1 MKEIAYVNGR
11 LVPLAEA
18 VVSIEDRGYQFA
30 DGIYEVV
37 KYFGRKPLRLR
48 AHLDRLEQSAQQ
60 MRILDAPSPDEWLPI
75 LDELI
80 EACEIPDDHTQ
91 TFSLYQQ
98 VTRGVFPRNH
108 GFPKNIRPGVVAYF
122 RKAPTYSA
130 EQKQMGIALS
140 TQPDERWTRCNI
152 KSVCL
157 LPAIW
162 AKQNAIEAGAF
173 EALLVRNGMVT
184 EGSSTNAFCVRDG
197 VLYTHPD
204 DGHILSGVTRA
215 LAFEAA
221 QVAGVE
227 VREDAVT
234 LEKFLNAEE
243 AFITS
248 TTMNVMPATNV
259 DGARIGSGDV
269 GPITQRVSA
278 ALEDIVAQEVGLNT
292 AAV

>member
-1 MKEIAYVNGR
+1 LKEIAYVNGR
-11 LVPLAEA
+11 LGPLAEA

-48 AHLDRLEQSAQQ
+48 AHLNRLEQSAQH
-60 MRILDAPSPDEWLPI
+60 MRIPHAPSPDEWLPI
-75 LDELI
+75 LESLV
-80 EACEIPDDHTQ
+80 EACELPDDETQ

-98 VTRGVFPRNH
+98 VTRGVWPRNH
-108 GFPKNIRPGVVAYF
+108 GFPKNAKPAVVAYF

-130 EQKQMGIALS
+130 EQRQGGIALS

-162 AKQNAIEAGAF
+162 AKQNALEAGAF
-173 EALLVRNGMVT
+173 EALLVRDGIVT
-184 EGSSTNAFCVRDG
+184 EGSSTNAFCVRNG
-197 VLYTHPD
+197 ALYTHPD

-215 LAFEAA
+215 VVFEAA

-227 VREDAVT
+227 VREEALT
-234 LEKFLNAEE
+234 LEQFLAADE

-248 TTMNVMPATNV
+248 TTMNVMPAKKL
-259 DGARIGSGDV
+259 DSKPIGSGKV
-269 GPITQRVSA
+269 GPVTQRVSA
-278 ALEDIVAQEVGLNT
+278 AVEEIVAQELRQT